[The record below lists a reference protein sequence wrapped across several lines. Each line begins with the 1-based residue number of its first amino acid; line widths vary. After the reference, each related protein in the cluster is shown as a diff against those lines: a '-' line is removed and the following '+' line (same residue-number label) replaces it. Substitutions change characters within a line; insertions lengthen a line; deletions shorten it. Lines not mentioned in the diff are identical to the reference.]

1 VSGITLFF
9 GNTAEADVMAAV
21 RAALAAAEVTLAA
34 GFTPGYARDG
44 PLS

>member
-1 VSGITLFF
+1 LSF
-9 GNTAEADVMAAV
+9 GNAAEADVMAAV

-34 GFTPGYARDG
+34 GFTSGYARDG